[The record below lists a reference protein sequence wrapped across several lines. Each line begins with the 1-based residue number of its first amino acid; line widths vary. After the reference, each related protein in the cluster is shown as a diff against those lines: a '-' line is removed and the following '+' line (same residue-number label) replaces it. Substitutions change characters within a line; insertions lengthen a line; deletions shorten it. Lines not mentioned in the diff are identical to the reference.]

1 MMSEFQDKS
10 SMEYQRMTWDALRKS
25 INGLMNKVNATNIK
39 YIIPELFAEN
49 LIRGRGLFF
58 RSCMKSHSAS
68 PVFTDVFAALVA
80 VINTKFLEV
89 GDLLLKRILLQL
101 QRAYKRNDKVVHELI
116 ALELLT
122 ILLEN
127 PTDDSVEVVIG
138 FVTECGSILRD
149 LSPKAFHGDI
159 DKRVQFLIEGL
170 FALRT
175 CHPSIRPELDLIE
188 VEDQLTHKVSLLD
201 EIDPEIA
208 LDLKRSILRD
218 ESSSEDEEYSD
229 DVSSEEKNEEQMRRK
244 EFERVFEEVN
254 T

>member
-1 MMSEFQDKS
+1 MNKV
-10 SMEYQRMTWDALRKS
+10 DALRKS

-49 LIRGRGLFF
+49 SIRGRGLFC
-58 RSCMKSHSAS
+58 RSCMKSQLAS

-80 VINTKFLEV
+80 VINTKFSEV

-101 QRAYKRNDKVVHELI
+101 QRAYKRNDKPQLLASVKFIAHLVNQHVVHELI

-127 PTDDSVEVVIG
+127 PTDDSVEVAVG
-138 FVTECGSILRD
+138 FVTEFGSILRD
-149 LSPKAFHGDI
+149 LSPKAFHGILERFCGILHEGEI

-170 FALRT
+170 FALRRF
-175 CHPSIRPELDLIE
+175 HPAIRPELDLVE

-201 EIDPEIA
+201 EIDPENLHI
-208 LDLKRSILRD
+208 
-218 ESSSEDEEYSD
+218 
-229 DVSSEEKNEEQMRRK
+229 
-244 EFERVFEEVN
+244 
-254 T
+254 